1 MKRIVWVSLLGSCA
15 LIGVALAE
23 RMSVQVQDG
32 QVRATPSFLGAV
44 VAKLPYGS
52 SVEAQPAQNGWMQVQ
67 TPSGQQ
73 GWMSVSSLTTKKIAM
88 SAGGAGASG
97 ASSDELALAGKGF
110 NSDVEKEFKKQN
122 PKVNFAVVDK
132 MAQIKI
138 APQEMQQFLAEG
150 GVKPPTGGAK

>member
-1 MKRIVWVSLLGSCA
+1 MRRNLMWITIGVLGWAS
-15 LIGVALAE
+15 VALAE

-52 SVEAQPAQNGWMQVQ
+52 AVEAQSEQNGWMQVQ
-67 TPSGQQ
+67 TASGQQ
-73 GWMSVSSLTTKKIAM
+73 GWMSVASLTKKKIVM
-88 SAGGAGASG
+88 TAGAGGASG

-122 PKVNFAVVDK
+122 PNMNFAAVDR
-132 MAQIKI
+132 MAKIKI
-138 APQEMQQFLAEG
+138 TPQEMQKFLAAG
-150 GVKPPTGGAK
+150 SVKPPTGGAK

>member
-1 MKRIVWVSLLGSCA
+1 MRKLVVGSVFGLCA
-15 LIGVALAE
+15 LVTVALAD

-32 QVRATPSFLGAV
+32 QVRATPSFLGSV

-73 GWMSVSSLTTKKIAM
+73 GWMSAASLTTKKIVM
-88 SAGGAGASG
+88 TAGAGGASG

-122 PKVNFAVVDK
+122 PNINFAAVDR
-132 MAQIKI
+132 MAKIKI
-138 APQEMQQFLAEG
+138 APQEMQQFLAAG
-150 GVKPPTGGAK
+150 SVKPPTGGAK

>member
-1 MKRIVWVSLLGSCA
+1 MRRMILGSVVGVCA
-15 LIGVALAE
+15 LVGVALAE

-67 TPSGQQ
+67 TAAGQQ
-73 GWMSVSSLTTKKIAM
+73 GWMSAASLTTKKIVL
-88 SAGGAGASG
+88 ASG
-97 ASSDELALAGKGF
+97 GTTTAQASSDELALAGKGF

-122 PKVNFAVVDK
+122 PNVNFAAVDR
-132 MAQIKI
+132 MAKIKI
-138 APQEMQQFLAEG
+138 APQEMQKFLDDG
-150 GVKPPTGGAK
+150 SVKPPTGGAK

>member
-1 MKRIVWVSLLGSCA
+1 MRKIMILAATATVLLT
-15 LIGVALAE
+15 GVARAD

-52 SVEAQPAQNGWMQVQ
+52 SVEAQPEQNGWMQVE
-67 TPSGQQ
+67 TATGQQ
-73 GWMSVSSLTTKKIAM
+73 GWMSASSLTKKKITL
-88 SAGGAGASG
+88 STGGGGATG

-122 PKVNFAVVDK
+122 PNVSFAAVDQ
-132 MAQIKI
+132 MAKIKI
-138 APQEMQQFLAEG
+138 TPHEMQKFLAEG
-150 GVKPPTGGAK
+150 SVKPPTGGAK

>member
-1 MKRIVWVSLLGSCA
+1 MRKLVVGSVFGLCA
-15 LIGVALAE
+15 LVTVALAD

-32 QVRATPSFLGAV
+32 QVRATPSFLGSV

-73 GWMSVSSLTTKKIAM
+73 GWMSAASLTTKKIVM
-88 SAGGAGASG
+88 TAGAGGASG

-122 PKVNFAVVDK
+122 PNINFAAVDR
-132 MAQIKI
+132 MAKLKI
-138 APQEMQQFLAEG
+138 APQEMQQFLTAG
-150 GVKPPTGGAK
+150 SVKPPMGGAK